1 MPFRQF
7 EIVNRQA
14 NPYTPGA
21 GARPPVLAGRDAE
34 LDDFRIAFERLAA
47 GQFARSFVLDGLR
60 GVGKTVLL
68 NEADVIAREC
78 AWITSGVVECNED
91 DELPRLI
98 ARLCHRALRKLSFA
112 KRMSTSVER
121 ALGVLRSFAF
131 AMDESGTW
139 RFNIDAKA
147 VSGIADSGDPEADI
161 VELLAEVGSAAAQH
175 GSGMAL
181 FLDEMQFLG
190 RGSLAI
196 LAAAM
201 HGISQQTA
209 PVLLVGAGLPQLP
222 LMLKNAKPYTERLF
236 EYRTIEGLPR
246 PTAANALTVPAERL
260 GVHYYR
266 DALELILD
274 HTQGYPHFL
283 QQWGETVWR
292 EAEGPQIELADTQV
306 AEELVNDELDRRFF
320 RDRYERATE
329 AERIYMSAMADLGDG
344 SHSSSAI
351 AAHLGMRQKELSVR
365 RAGLIE
371 KGLIYNPV
379 AIQLDFTV
387 PQFARYLRRIH
398 PYDPNERPT
407 RGRSRR
413 RSA

>member
-1 MPFRQF
+1 V
-7 EIVNRQA
+7 ERQA

-21 GARPPVLAGRDAE
+21 GARPPLLAGRDAE
-34 LDDFRIAFERLAA
+34 LEDFGVAFQRLGA

-68 NEADVIAREC
+68 NEADVMAREKS
-78 AWITSGVVECNED
+78 WVTSGVVECNED
-91 DELPRLI
+91 DRLPQLM
-98 ARLCHRALRKLSFA
+98 ARLCHRALRKLSVGR
-112 KRMSTSVER
+112 RMSVKVER
-121 ALGVLRSFAF
+121 ALGVLRAFTF
-131 AMDESGTW
+131 AMDQTGAW

-147 VSGIADSGDPEADI
+147 VTGVADSGDPEADI
-161 VELLAEVGSAAAQH
+161 VELLTEVGAAADQH
-175 GSGMAL
+175 GSGVAF
-181 FLDEMQFLG
+181 FLDEMQYLG
-190 RGSLAI
+190 KADLGL

-201 HGISQQTA
+201 HGISQQNS
-209 PVLLVGAGLPQLP
+209 PVLLIGAGLPQLP

-246 PTAANALTVPAERL
+246 ATAANALGVPAERL
-260 GVHYYR
+260 GVHYDR

-292 EAEGPQIELADTQV
+292 EAEGPTITIADAQI

-320 RDRYERATE
+320 RDRYERATGAE
-329 AERIYMSAMADLGDG
+329 AIYMAAMADIGDG
-344 SHSSSAI
+344 RHSSSEI
-351 AAHLGMRQKELSVR
+351 AAHMGMQQKDLSVR

-379 AIQLDFTV
+379 GIQLDFTV
-387 PQFARYLRRIH
+387 PQFAPYLRRIH
-398 PYDPNERPT
+398 PYDPQERPT
-407 RGRSRR
+407 RGRRPAKR
-413 RSA
+413 AR